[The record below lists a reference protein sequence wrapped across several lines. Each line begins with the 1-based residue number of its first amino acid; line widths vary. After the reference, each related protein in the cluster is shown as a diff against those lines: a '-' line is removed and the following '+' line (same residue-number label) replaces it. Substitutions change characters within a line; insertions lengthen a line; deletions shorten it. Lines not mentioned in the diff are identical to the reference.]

1 MEIVVK
7 RVAKRITYTIGKLY
21 VNGTY
26 VCDTLEDTDRG
37 LTSLL
42 NDEEVRKKKVHG
54 KTAIPSGYYQVALN
68 LVSPRFKNKEPY
80 KSLCNGNVPRILNVK
95 GFDGV
100 LIHCGNTAADTEG
113 CILVGYNKEVGKV
126 LYSRDAFTKLY
137 NNYLKKALEKKEKV
151 TIKIQ

>member
-113 CILVGYNKEVGKV
+113 CILVGYNKAVGKV
-126 LYSRDAFTKLY
+126 LNSRDAFTKLY
-137 NNYLKKALEKKEKV
+137 NNYLKKALGAKEKV